1 MESASPRNRPRGF
14 AAFATIWSS
23 QLVSILSS
31 GMSGFALTIWM
42 YERTGSATAMAATQ
56 VFYIVPF
63 LVTTFFAG
71 PLVDRC
77 NRKLMMALS
86 DICAAIGT
94 AAILSGFLFGF
105 MDIWMVYAA
114 NVLMGVG
121 NAFQW
126 PAFSSTI
133 SLMVPKGQ
141 LGRVN
146 GMMSLMDAG
155 PDVFA
160 PILAGVLLPVLG
172 IKGILA
178 IDLVTFFLALG
189 ALLAVDIPAAG
200 GSLDAEA
207 ARAASGGN
215 IFKEAAWGFS
225 YIFKRPS
232 LLGLQLLFLAC
243 NLCYGIGGAV
253 VSPMILARSGSSSMT
268 FAGTRT
274 AAALGGV
281 AGGLLMSAWGGFR
294 KRSRGVAL
302 GWLVSG
308 LAGGIAFGLGRGFWP
323 WAIATAVASAMLPI
337 VNGSNQAIWQAKVP
351 AGVQGKVF
359 TARRLIAWIS
369 TPLTPLIAGPLADF
383 VLEPAMRD
391 SASGLSRL
399 FSPLFGA
406 GPGAGMGL
414 LVSASGLAVV
424 VAIAVAWSF
433 PAIRRAEDLIPDA
446 DNFAAGSSPAA
457 AGGASAAVSGK
468 PAAQEGQAAARED
481 GQGPA
486 REAGGRAGKDAA
498 AAE

>member
-1 MESASPRNRPRGF
+1 MEIPAPRRRPRGF
-14 AAFATIWSS
+14 AAFAAIWSS

-56 VFYIVPF
+56 VFYLVPF

-126 PAFSSTI
+126 PAFSSTV
-133 SLMVPKGQ
+133 SLMVPKEQ

-178 IDLVTFFLALG
+178 IDIVTFFLALG
-189 ALLAVDIPAAG
+189 ALLAVDLPAAG
-200 GSLDAEA
+200 GSRDAEA
-207 ARAASGGN
+207 ATKAAGGN

-243 NLCYGIGGAV
+243 NLCYGIGIAV
-253 VSPMILARSGSSSMT
+253 GNPMILARSGASSMT
-268 FAGTRT
+268 LAGTRT
-274 AAALGGV
+274 AAAIGGV

-294 KRSRGVAL
+294 KRTWGIAL

-308 LAGGIAFGLGRGFWP
+308 LAGGLAFGLGRGFWP
-323 WAIATAVASAMLPI
+323 WAIATAIASAMPAI
-337 VNGSNQAIWQAKVP
+337 VNGSNQAIWQSKVP

-369 TPLTPLIAGPLADF
+369 TPITPLVAGPLADF

-391 SASGLSRL
+391 STSGFARL
-399 FSPLFGA
+399 FSPLFGS
-406 GPGAGMGL
+406 GPGSGMAF
-414 LVSASGLAVV
+414 LVAASGLAVV
-424 VAIAVAWSF
+424 VAIAVSWSF
-433 PAIRRAEDLIPDA
+433 PAVRRVEELIPDA
-446 DNFAAGSSPAA
+446 DNFAAGPAA
-457 AGGASAAVSGK
+457 A
-468 PAAQEGQAAARED
+468 PAQAPAQA
-481 GQGPA
+481 PA
-486 REAGGRAGKDAA
+486 REAGSDAGKGAA